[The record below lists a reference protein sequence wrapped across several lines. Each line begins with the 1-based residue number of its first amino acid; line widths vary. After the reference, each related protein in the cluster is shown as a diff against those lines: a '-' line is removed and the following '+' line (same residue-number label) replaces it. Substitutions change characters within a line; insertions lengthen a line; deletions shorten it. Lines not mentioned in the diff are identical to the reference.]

1 VAGGGYGRPIWSAIC
16 SYAEHKLV
24 RLDLAIMR
32 KTPVVLLKQVLAVR
46 GTQPDVLVRSL
57 QKVAQ

>member
-1 VAGGGYGRPIWSAIC
+1 
-16 SYAEHKLV
+16 L

-32 KTPVVLLKQVLAVR
+32 KTPVVLLKEVLAVR
-46 GTQPDVLVRSL
+46 GTQPDALVRSL